1 MGTSRSKESPR
12 VQEHRGGID
21 RRHRRWLDE
30 AALRLK
36 SGQTFRVAWV
46 IVSDLLDGRSSHCT
60 VSLTSIAAKKVAP
73 FATVKRAVAHLEADE
88 LIKREGRTI
97 TLLFEK

>member
-36 SGQTFRVAWV
+36 SGQSFRVAWV

-60 VSLTSIAAKKVAP
+60 VSLTSIAKGVAP
-73 FATVKRAVAHLEADE
+73 LATVKRAVAHLEADE